1 MMSLSQIQQ
10 LSLEAAVRAAK
21 EKRQPLVIWPEDI
34 KAAREG
40 NLDALGTIPF
50 IGSYVPT
57 GWKLVDTL
65 FVDISGFGKLG
76 ELALT
81 QEQFT
86 YKLKADFGYAIIDHG
101 QFKAYVGVFEK
112 RGKKGKVSA

>member
-1 MMSLSQIQQ
+1 MMSLSTIQH
-10 LSLEAAVRAAK
+10 LSREAAVKAAR
-21 EKRQPLVIWPEDI
+21 EKRQPLIIWPEDI
-34 KAAREG
+34 DAAREG
-40 NLDALGTIPF
+40 NMDALGTIPF

-65 FVDISGFGKLG
+65 FVDTSGFGEPG

-86 YKLKADFGYAIIDHG
+86 YKLRADFGYAVIEQG
-101 QFKAYVGVFEK
+101 QFQAYIGVFEK
-112 RGKKGKVSA
+112 RRKKVSA